1 MAKFKYE
8 GYDKNSVA
16 KFGTLE
22 AEDLSDAYAA
32 LQFQG
37 ITVVNL
43 EAEKSSITNFL
54 AENLLR
60 LQLGEKWKA
69 VFFRELGVMLG
80 VMNVHDAILSL
91 KKSSTEK
98 VAQKIFDELF
108 QSIEHGET
116 FSAALRRQEIFFG
129 SDVIQSVEIAEASGK
144 LQEVTT
150 QIAKRLEQSYATE
163 RKVRG
168 ALFYP
173 AVVLIAAIVAAL
185 IMIKYTL
192 PVFESFYSDQGGELP
207 LITLIL
213 LRGGNFLTEN
223 LFLLAIC
230 LVAGIFFVVVIYR
243 EVEGVKL
250 FFDNLKWQTKIFRE
264 IELRNLFGR
273 LSFLLESGI
282 TLNDAVKMCSQ
293 SSGNLFVKNF
303 LEEVKNSVERGE
315 KFGTAL
321 KKFVK
326 NLSALYLGLIV
337 TGEESGELS
346 EMLKQCESMA
356 DFEIEETL
364 RGLPAKTE
372 VYGTLAAGI
381 IVGALVFSIILPIL
395 NMTNLF

>member
-1 MAKFKYE
+1 MTKFKYE

-43 EAEKSSITNFL
+43 EAEKSSIKNFL
-54 AENLLR
+54 AETLLR
-60 LQLGEKWKA
+60 LQLAEKWKA
-69 VFFRELGVMLG
+69 VFFRELSVMLG

-98 VAQKIFDELF
+98 AAQKIFDELF

-116 FSAALRRQEIFFG
+116 FSVALRRQEIFFG

-144 LQEVTT
+144 LQEVTA
-150 QIAKRLEQSYATE
+150 QIANRLEQSYATE
-163 RKVRG
+163 RKVRS

-223 LFLLAIC
+223 LFLLAIFS
-230 LVAGIFFVVVIYR
+230 VAGIFFAVIIYR

-250 FFDNLKWQTKIFRE
+250 FFDKLKWQTKIFRE

-303 LEEVKNSVERGE
+303 LEEVKKSVERGE
-315 KFGTAL
+315 NFGTAL
-321 KKFVK
+321 KKSVK
-326 NLSALYLGLIV
+326 NVSALQIGLIV
-337 TGEESGELS
+337 AGEESGELS
-346 EMLKQCESMA
+346 EMLKQCERVA
-356 DFEIEETL
+356 DFEIEEAL
-364 RGLPAKTE
+364 RGLPAKAE
-372 VYGTLAAGI
+372 VYGTLAAGV
-381 IVGALVFSIILPIL
+381 IVGALVFSIVLPIL

>member
-1 MAKFKYE
+1 MLKFKYE

-22 AEDLSDAYAA
+22 AENLSDAYNA

-37 ITVVNL
+37 VTVVNL
-43 EAEKSSITNFL
+43 EVEKSGTLKFF
-54 AENLLR
+54 AENFLR
-60 LQLGEKWKA
+60 LQLDGKWQA
-69 VFFRELGVMLG
+69 VFFRELSVMLG

-91 KKSSTEK
+91 KKSSTESH
-98 VAQKIFDELF
+98 AQKIFDELF
-108 QSIEHGET
+108 QAVENGET
-116 FSAALRRQEIFFG
+116 FSAALKRYEVVFG
-129 SDVIQSVEIAEASGK
+129 SDTIQSVEIAETSGK
-144 LQEVTT
+144 LQEVTA
-150 QIAKRLEQSYATE
+150 QISNRLEQSYTTE
-163 RKVRG
+163 RKVRS

-173 AVVLIAAIVAAL
+173 VTVLAAAIIAAV

-192 PVFESFYSDQGGELP
+192 PVFETFYSEQGGELP

-213 LRGGNFLTEN
+213 LRGGNFLTDN
-223 LFLLAIC
+223 LVLILIF
-230 LVAGIFFVVVIYR
+230 LVATIFLAVIIYR

-250 FFDNLKWQTKIFRE
+250 FFDKLKWQIKIFRE

-303 LEEVKNSVERGE
+303 LDEVKSSVERGE
-315 KFGTAL
+315 NFGSAL

-326 NLSALYLGLIV
+326 NFSALYLGLIV
-337 TGEESGELS
+337 TGEESGELT

-356 DFEIEETL
+356 DFEIEEML
-364 RGLPAKTE
+364 RGLPAKAE
-372 VYGTLAAGI
+372 VYGTLTAGV

>member
-1 MAKFKYE
+1 MARFKYE

-69 VFFRELGVMLG
+69 VFFCELSVMLG
-80 VMNVHDAILSL
+80 AMNVHDAILSL

-108 QSIEHGET
+108 LSIEHGET
-116 FSAALRRQEIFFG
+116 FTTALRRQEIFFG
-129 SDVIQSVEIAEASGK
+129 SDVIQSIEIAEASGK
-144 LQEVTT
+144 LQEVTA
-150 QIAKRLEQSYATE
+150 QIATRLEQNYTTE

-173 AVVLIAAIVAAL
+173 AVVLIAAVIAAL

-192 PVFESFYSDQGGELP
+192 PVFESFYTEQGGEMP

-213 LRGGNFLTEN
+213 LRGGNFLTGN
-223 LFLLAIC
+223 LFLLI
-230 LVAGIFFVVVIYR
+230 IFFVAVIFLAVIIYR
-243 EVEGVKL
+243 EIEGVKL
-250 FFDNLKWQTKIFRE
+250 FFDRLKWQTKIFRE

-273 LSFLLESGI
+273 LNFLLESGI

-303 LEEVKNSVERGE
+303 LDEVKNSVERGDN
-315 KFGTAL
+315 FGTAL
-321 KKFVK
+321 KKFVQ
-326 NLSALYLGLIV
+326 NLSSLYLGLIV

-364 RGLPAKTE
+364 RELPAKAE
-372 VYGTLAAGI
+372 VYGTLAAGV
-381 IVGALVFSIILPIL
+381 IVSALVFSIILPIL